1 MTDLLFLN
9 QSKDIDSQ
17 LTVNNYQ
24 LKMTGYKARSQAL
37 IEILI
42 RILTDSDLES
52 TLIRITE

>member
-1 MTDLLFLN
+1 
-9 QSKDIDSQ
+9 
-17 LTVNNYQ
+17 
-24 LKMTGYKARSQAL
+24 MTGYKARSQAL